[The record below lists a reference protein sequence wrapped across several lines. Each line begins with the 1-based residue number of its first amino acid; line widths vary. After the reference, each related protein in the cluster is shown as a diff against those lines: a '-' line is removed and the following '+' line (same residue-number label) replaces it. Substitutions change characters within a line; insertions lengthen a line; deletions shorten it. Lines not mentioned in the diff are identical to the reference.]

1 MAEALGI
8 AGGIVS
14 LTGLVKRLIS
24 FYNFCNN
31 LRDVPEDIQNIA
43 TEITTL
49 RSWLNTSGLYSQQ
62 LESQGY
68 DAEEVRSLLLEM
80 SKWLKKVEEMLEDY
94 TAEASIGRGL
104 TLGKR
109 IRFLFNKKK
118 IGDHFGG
125 LERMTA
131 ISMAARSNLER

>member
-1 MAEALGI
+1 MAEAFGI
-8 AGGIVS
+8 AGGIAS
-14 LTGLVKRLIS
+14 FPGLVKQLIS
-24 FYNFCNN
+24 FCNFCKN
-31 LRDVPEDIQNIA
+31 LRDVPEDLQNIV
-43 TEITTL
+43 TEITTF
-49 RSWLNTSGLYSQQ
+49 RSSLNTSGLYSQQ

-68 DAEEVRSLLLEM
+68 DAEEYRSLLLKT
-80 SKWLKKVEEMLEDY
+80 SKGLKKVEEMLEEC
-94 TAEASIGRGL
+94 TAEANIGRRL